1 MKKNTLYQNIDI
13 LKEATAYGQQLLLKG
28 GLDELDSLLQD
39 MRQLAAATEQMLQQE
54 EGHLISLA
62 ARCCRNLCASIDEF
76 HKRPEI
82 RARVFSL
89 EVVNLVWNLDTILHR
104 QYDVLNHPE
113 NGMLHRQE
121 ILDQSRAAHAAVN
134 RKNYRYKVSIFL
146 QAYNKLDYTKAAV
159 ESIYRYTDFSRG
171 DVELI
176 TINNGSTDGTR
187 EYFES
192 LPNEKKLNYRE
203 NVLGVTHC
211 PAIYEGQFR
220 VEFSNDIIATPYWL
234 ENLLTCIESD
244 EDIAMVVPVCGDYS
258 ISCNQGIHV
267 DYQNSFEGMP
277 AMQKFAAQYNR
288 SDPRLWEER
297 AVLMPFLSCWR
308 RELLDAG
315 IFDCIYTQAEFVDD
329 DVSTTLRRTGWKQ
342 ILLRDTYMH
351 HFGGVTL
358 GAGRAAAKN
367 NSLKNMRRVY
377 YAKWGVDAWDSR
389 SMYPYTAEFM
399 AQVSL
404 HERADILW
412 IEPLYGSTFLSLQQK
427 FREAQLQIGSSTALV
442 RDSRYQADAE
452 AFFSQV
458 IPVRDYEIWLENCQ
472 QTYDIISTGQYFNDI
487 IKYEPI
493 RLIRLLYS
501 KLKPGGCLLLP
512 VQNRQGI
519 NPVIQLLFQDG
530 RFWFDEEDAVYKIMD
545 VQRLF
550 HYLNTVLYPGQC
562 NWKIAKILGDREKTE
577 KLLSGLMK
585 SGLSADWQKLCDTL
599 MMNHCWI
606 EIRK

>member
-1 MKKNTLYQNIDI
+1 
-13 LKEATAYGQQLLLKG
+13 
-28 GLDELDSLLQD
+28 
-39 MRQLAAATEQMLQQE
+39 
-54 EGHLISLA
+54 
-62 ARCCRNLCASIDEF
+62 
-76 HKRPEI
+76 
-82 RARVFSL
+82 
-89 EVVNLVWNLDTILHR
+89 
-104 QYDVLNHPE
+104 
-113 NGMLHRQE
+113 
-121 ILDQSRAAHAAVN
+121 
-134 RKNYRYKVSIFL
+134 
-146 QAYNKLDYTKAAV
+146 
-159 ESIYRYTDFSRG
+159 
-171 DVELI
+171 
-176 TINNGSTDGTR
+176 
-187 EYFES
+187 
-192 LPNEKKLNYRE
+192 
-203 NVLGVTHC
+203 
-211 PAIYEGQFR
+211 
-220 VEFSNDIIATPYWL
+220 
-234 ENLLTCIESD
+234 
-244 EDIAMVVPVCGDYS
+244 
-258 ISCNQGIHV
+258 
-267 DYQNSFEGMP
+267 
-277 AMQKFAAQYNR
+277 
-288 SDPRLWEER
+288 
-297 AVLMPFLSCWR
+297 
-308 RELLDAG
+308 
-315 IFDCIYTQAEFVDD
+315 
-329 DVSTTLRRTGWKQ
+329 
-342 ILLRDTYMH
+342 MH

-389 SMYPYTAEFM
+389 SMYPDTSEFM

-530 RFWFDEEDAVYKIMD
+530 RFWFGEEDAVYKIMD